1 MAFQGYNETLDDTNR
16 LSTSLSVTAASTPT
30 VGAGT
35 AWIDLGAVAPA
46 FNVNTSSTAPFG
58 RFAVVVDWTTCKVSA
73 GDEDYYVELQ
83 GSDASSFSTAY
94 RLGVLRL
101 GNGNLIGYPSSSAD
115 TPPNSRKV
123 FYCDNVVFTSA
134 TDGGNAQPLRYVRLL
149 VTAFG
154 TSPSITITGAWLTAL

>member
-1 MAFQGYNETLDDTNR
+1 MAFQGYNLTLDDTYR
-16 LSTSLSVTAASTPT
+16 LSTSLSVTSASTPT

-35 AWIDLGAVAPA
+35 AWIDLGEVAPA

-58 RFAVVVDWTTCKVSA
+58 RFAMVVDWTTCKVSA
-73 GDEDYYVELQ
+73 TDEDYYIELQ
-83 GSDASSFSTAY
+83 GSSASSFSTAY

-101 GNGNLIGYPSSSAD
+101 GNGNLIGYPSASAD

-123 FYCDNVVFTSA
+123 IYIDNVVWTSA
-134 TDGGNAQPLRYVRLL
+134 TDGGNAQTMRYVRLL

-154 TSPSITITGAWLTAL
+154 TSPSITITGAWLVPV

>member
-1 MAFQGYNETLDDTNR
+1 MAFQGYNELLDDAYR
-16 LSTSLSVTAASTPT
+16 LSTSLSVTTASTAT

-35 AWIDLGAVAPA
+35 AWIDLGEVAPA
-46 FNVNTSSTAPFG
+46 FNVTTSSTAPFG

-73 GDEDYYVELQ
+73 TDEDYYVELQ
-83 GSDASSFSTAY
+83 GSSASSFSTAY

-101 GNGNLIGYPSSSAD
+101 GNGNLIGYPSGAFD

-123 FYCDNVVFTSA
+123 FYCDNVVWTSS
-134 TDGGNAQPLRYVRLL
+134 TDGGNAQALRYVRLV

-154 TSPSITITGAWLTAL
+154 TSPSITVTGAWLCPL

>member
-1 MAFQGYNETLDDTNR
+1 MAFQGYNLTLDDAYR
-16 LSTSLSVTAASTPT
+16 LSTSLSVTSADTPT

-35 AWIDLGAVAPA
+35 AWIDLGEVAPA
-46 FNVNTSSTAPFG
+46 FNVNTSSIAPFG
-58 RFAVVVDWTTCKVSA
+58 RFALVVDWTTCKVSA
-73 GDEDYYVELQ
+73 ANEDYYIELQ
-83 GSDASSFSTAY
+83 GASASSFSTAY

-123 FYCDNVVFTSA
+123 TYIDNVVWTSA
-134 TDGGNAQPLRYVRLL
+134 TDGGNAQTMRYVRLL

-154 TSPSITITGAWLTAL
+154 TSPSITITGAWLVPV